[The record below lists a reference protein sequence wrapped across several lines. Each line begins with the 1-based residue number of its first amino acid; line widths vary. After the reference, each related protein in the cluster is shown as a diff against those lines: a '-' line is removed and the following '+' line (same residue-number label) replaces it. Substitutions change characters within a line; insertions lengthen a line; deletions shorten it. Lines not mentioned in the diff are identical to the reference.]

1 MAAIAVSDLR
11 KSYGPLEAVKGVSFE
26 VAPGEVFALLGPNG
40 AGKTTTVEILEGYRP
55 RDGGSVS
62 VLGMDPERGGVR
74 LRERMGIVLQ
84 ECGIE
89 ELLTPREVLERQAG
103 YYPSP
108 RPVDEMIAL
117 VDLADKA
124 KARIRTLSGG
134 QRRRL
139 DLALAL
145 VGDPELLF
153 LDEPTTGFDPQARRH
168 AWDLVK
174 RLCKLG
180 KTIFLTTH
188 YMEEAQYLAD
198 RVAVISGGRLVAL
211 GAPDSI
217 GGRDTDVAQIRF
229 TLPDRVSMSE
239 LPLAARV
246 DDGRVLIEAAD
257 VTGALHALTAWALG
271 RDIALGQLTVTRP
284 LARGRVPGA
293 GQPVRSLALVML
305 QIRYE
310 QKLYWRSPSSA
321 MFTFLFPILLLVIF
335 ASLNY
340 GATLRALGGIS
351 YNQYYVPGIVAFGVI
366 SACFSN
372 LAIGL
377 CFRRDSGVL
386 KRIRGT
392 PLPPWVFMAGNIGSS
407 LVVSAILTVLTTAV
421 GVAFYGVSFPGR
433 YGAFVLT
440 LVVGAFCFCSLGL
453 AITALIPVA
462 TASPAI
468 VNGLLFPIL
477 FISGTFFPVDGGSW
491 LARIASVFPI
501 RHFEEA
507 VFTRLRPARAGVGRQ
522 SGVAP
527 RDARLGHCR
536 GRHRGPGLPL
546 GAAPKVEELQALT
559 RA

>member
-1 MAAIAVSDLR
+1 
-11 KSYGPLEAVKGVSFE
+11 
-26 VAPGEVFALLGPNG
+26 
-40 AGKTTTVEILEGYRP
+40 
-55 RDGGSVS
+55 
-62 VLGMDPERGGVR
+62 
-74 LRERMGIVLQ
+74 
-84 ECGIE
+84 
-89 ELLTPREVLERQAG
+89 
-103 YYPSP
+103 
-108 RPVDEMIAL
+108 MIAL

-124 KARIRTLSGG
+124 TARIRTLSGG

-174 RLCKLG
+174 RLCNARQDDLPHHPLHG
-180 KTIFLTTH
+180 GG
-188 YMEEAQYLAD
+188 
-198 RVAVISGGRLVAL
+198 AVPGGPGRGDLGGRIVAL

-229 TLPDRVSMSE
+229 TLPDGVPMSE

-246 DDGRVLIEAAD
+246 DDGRVLIEAARC
-257 VTGALHALTAWALG
+257 HG
-271 RDIALGQLTVTRP
+271 RAARADRMGSRAGHRP
-284 LARGRVPGA
+284 RPVDGDPALARGRVPGA

-433 YGAFVLT
+433 YGALRPDPGGRRVL
-440 LVVGAFCFCSLGL
+440 LLQPRPRDHRADSGGHSVPRDRQRAPVPDPLHLGDVL
-453 AITALIPVA
+453 
-462 TASPAI
+462 
-468 VNGLLFPIL
+468 
-477 FISGTFFPVDGGSW
+477 SGRRAGPGSR
-491 LARIASVFPI
+491 RIASVFPI
-501 RHFEEA
+501 RA
-507 VFTRLRPARAGVGRQ
+507 LRARPCSRSSTRAR
-522 SGVAP
+522 
-527 RDARLGHCR
+527 R
-536 GRHRGPGLPL
+536 GRASECR
-546 GAAPKVEELQALT
+546 
-559 RA
+559 RSS